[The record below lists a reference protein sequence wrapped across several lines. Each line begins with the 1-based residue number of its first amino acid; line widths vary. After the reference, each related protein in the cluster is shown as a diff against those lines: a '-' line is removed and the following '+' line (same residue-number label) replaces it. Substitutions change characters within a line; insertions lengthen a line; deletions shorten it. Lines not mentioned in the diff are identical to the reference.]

1 MKAKLLLVAVATVT
15 TSLLFT
21 ACQKNADDDQ
31 NATIETEASTHSDDE
46 NFFSSESEAAL
57 TDVDGQLE
65 ATAGFTGRGNEVQS
79 LICDATVVVD
89 TTVNPRTITL
99 TFNGANCLG
108 NRTRT
113 GVIVISMAQGTRWR
127 NAGASVNVTF
137 QNFKITRVRD
147 NKSVTFNGTKTYTN
161 VSGGL
166 LVNLATLNQI
176 THTVTSNNMSVTFDN
191 GSQRTWQIAKQRVYT
206 YNNGI
211 VISIRG
217 THTDGDATNIAEW
230 GTNRFG
236 RSFRTSTRE
245 PVVIRQDC
253 NFRITRGWVKH
264 VTQAFTTDVTF
275 GLDAQG
281 NPTSCPGNNF
291 YYMKIVLTTAGGNT
305 RTVILPY

>member
-1 MKAKLLLVAVATVT
+1 MKAKLLLIAVAAAT

-46 NFFSSESEAAL
+46 NFFSGESEAAL
-57 TDVDGQLE
+57 TDIDGQLE
-65 ATAGFTGRGNEVQS
+65 STQGFTGRGEQVQS
-79 LICDATVVVD
+79 IICDATVVVD
-89 TTVNPRTITL
+89 TTANPRTITI
-99 TFNGANCLG
+99 TFNGTNCLG

-113 GVIVISMAQGTRWR
+113 GVIVVSMAQGTRWR
-127 NAGASVNVTF
+127 NAGASVNVSF

-166 LVNLATLNQI
+166 LVNLPTLNQI
-176 THTVTSNNMSVTFDN
+176 THTVTSNNMSVKFDN
-191 GSQRTWQIAKQRVYT
+191 GSERTWQIAKQRVFT

-245 PVVIRQDC
+245 PIVIRQDC

-264 VTQAFTTDVTF
+264 LTQAFTTDVTF

-281 NPTSCPGNNF
+281 NPTSCPGTNS
-291 YYMKIVLTTAGGNT
+291 YYMKIVLTAANGNT
-305 RTVILPY
+305 HTTILPY